1 MDRTGDAN
9 ETATPDDGREFDPRE
24 AATLLE
30 QTKRQAQ
37 REFDLRPPL
46 LTLIRAAVILAGY
59 GAVWLSVRGQHPY
72 QGPTGAALAAVYGAV
87 IIVIVVS
94 AAVLQRA
101 TSGVSGQSRRQRGA
115 YAAAFGTAWIAVS
128 VFQGA
133 LKYDGASHAIVYGVF
148 PAAAPPVVLG
158 AALAAM
164 AAAREDGRTLC
175 VAIAVV
181 ALGAGSAF
189 AGPAGVWGIIAIGG
203 CVMFI
208 GYAVYQVLQ
217 RRRGIVLA

>member
-1 MDRTGDAN
+1 MDGTGDFN
-9 ETATPDDGREFDPRE
+9 ETATADDGREFDPRE
-24 AATLLE
+24 AARLLE
-30 QTKRQAQ
+30 QTKREAQ
-37 REFDLRPPL
+37 RQFDLRPPL
-46 LTLIRAAVILAGY
+46 LTLIRAAVILAAY

-72 QGPTGAALAAVYGAV
+72 KGPNGAALAAVYGAV
-87 IIVIVVS
+87 IVVIVVS

-101 TSGVSGQSRRQRGA
+101 TSGVGGQSRRQRGA
-115 YAAAFGTAWIAVS
+115 YGAAFGTAWIAVS

-133 LKYDGASHAIVYGVF
+133 LYHVGASHAIVYGVF
-148 PAAAPPVVLG
+148 PAAAPLLVLG
-158 AALAAM
+158 AAVAGM
-164 AAAREDGRTLC
+164 AAAREDWRTLGA
-175 VAIAVV
+175 AIAVV
-181 ALGAGSAF
+181 ALGTGSAF